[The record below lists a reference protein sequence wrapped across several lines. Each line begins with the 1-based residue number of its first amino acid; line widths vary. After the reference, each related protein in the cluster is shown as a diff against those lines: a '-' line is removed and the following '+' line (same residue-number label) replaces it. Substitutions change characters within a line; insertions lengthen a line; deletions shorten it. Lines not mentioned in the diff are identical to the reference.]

1 MLKERIR
8 HLAKQYAPETID
20 IRRHLHAHPELSYK
34 EFQTSAF
41 IQEKLKGLGIHF
53 EIKATTGVVG
63 MIQGK
68 NPDKRI
74 IALRADMDAL
84 PIREENNVSYKS
96 RNDGIMHACG
106 HDAHTSILL
115 GASKILQELKSEWE
129 GTVKLIFQPGEEK
142 NPGGA
147 SLLVKEGVLHNPRP
161 QAIFGLHVHPG
172 LEIGKFSFRGGPS
185 MASADE
191 IYITVRGKGG
201 HAATPHLTVDTILVA
216 SHIVV
221 ALQQIISRNKNP
233 FSPSVLSISSFQG
246 GFTTNVIPSEVK
258 LMGTFRSMDESW
270 RFQAHKLIHR
280 ICKGIGQ
287 AMGAEIDVL
296 VDVGYPVVVNDEQ
309 LYPIARKR
317 AEEFAG
323 MENVQETEIR
333 MGSED
338 FGYYTQE
345 IPGCFYRIGVMNE
358 SKGITSSVH
367 TPTFNIDE
375 SAIEMG
381 MGMMA
386 WFGVSIYETN
396 NLPQ

>member
-41 IQEKLKGLGIHF
+41 IQDKLKGLGIHF

-68 NPDKRI
+68 NPEKRI

-84 PIREENNVSYKS
+84 PIREENNIPYKS

-296 VDVGYPVVVNDEQ
+296 VDVGYPVVINDEQ

-358 SKGITSSVH
+358 SKGITSGVH